1 MLGSCPIS
9 SSIDIAFDALT
20 PIVFDTA
27 CRASIAS
34 FAARRM
40 LRGVVLS
47 LETSFRTPRACLI
60 RDSYSSFRFAFCKA
74 NHHYKLW
81 AHSSLGR
88 GRTTFPLKD
97 FYQKGFY
104 QGSLHQKPP

>member
-9 SSIDIAFDALT
+9 SSRDIAFEART
-20 PIVFDTA
+20 PIVFA
-27 CRASIAS
+27 CACKASIAS

-60 RDSYSSFRFAFCKA
+60 LASYSSFRFAFCKPSHQTLERA
-74 NHHYKLW
+74 LW
-81 AHSSLGR
+81 SQTHPSPTELLGH
-88 GRTTFPLKD
+88 
-97 FYQKGFY
+97 
-104 QGSLHQKPP
+104 LH

>member
-9 SSIDIAFDALT
+9 SSNDIAFEALT
-20 PIVFDTA
+20 PIVLDCA

-47 LETSFRTPRACLI
+47 FETSFRTPRACLI
-60 RDSYSSFRFAFCKA
+60 LASYSSFRFAFCKPSHQTLERA
-74 NHHYKLW
+74 LW
-81 AHSSLGR
+81 SYTHPSPRRLLG
-88 GRTTFPLKD
+88 PL
-97 FYQKGFY
+97 
-104 QGSLHQKPP
+104 H